1 MHELKEIVINFCEP
15 MVNWFASLGE
25 LGLFILAFIESSFF
39 PIPPD
44 FLYITLILKGA
55 TNPYALAL
63 IATVGSTLGAILG
76 YAIGYFGGRP
86 IVLKMFGKKAEPL
99 LAKSEKFFEDYGTLA
114 MFIAAF
120 TPVPFK
126 VFTVTG
132 GLCKMNLTGFIVY
145 SFFGRAGRFFLFT
158 YLFVTYGQIILD
170 NFVNI
175 TLIGG
180 ALVFIAY
187 FVWKF
192 LNVKR
197 KKLHVQND
205 GVESIKDLHL

>member
-1 MHELKEIVINFCEP
+1 MHELKESEISFCEP
-15 MVNWFASLGE
+15 LVNWFASLGE
-25 LGLFILAFIESSFF
+25 IGLFLLAFIESSFF

-63 IATVGSTLGAILG
+63 IATVGSTLGAVLG
-76 YAIGYFGGRP
+76 YGLGYFGGRP
-86 IVLKMFGKKAEPL
+86 IILKMLGSKIEPT
-99 LAKSEKFFEDYGTLA
+99 LAKAEKFFEDYGSLA

-132 GLCKMNLTGFIVY
+132 GLSKMNLTGFVIY

-158 YLFVTYGQIILD
+158 YLFVKYGQVIID
-170 NFVNI
+170 NFIQI
-175 TLIGG
+175 TLGLGIL
-180 ALVFIAY
+180 AFVAY
-187 FVWKF
+187 FAWRFFSLKSSSK
-192 LNVKR
+192 N
-197 KKLHVQND
+197 Q
-205 GVESIKDLHL
+205 

>member
-1 MHELKEIVINFCEP
+1 MHELKELVINFCEP
-15 MVNWFASLGE
+15 LVNWFASLGE
-25 LGLFILAFIESSFF
+25 LGLFLLAFIESSFF

-44 FLYITLILKGA
+44 LLYITLILKGA

-63 IATVGSTLGAILG
+63 IATVGSTLGAVFG
-76 YAIGYFGGRP
+76 YGIGYFGGRP
-86 IVLKMFGKKAEPL
+86 IVLKMLGSKIEPA
-99 LAKSEKFFEDYGTLA
+99 LAKAEKFFEDYGSLA

-158 YLFVTYGQIILD
+158 YLFVNYGQAIMD
-170 NFVNI
+170 NFIQI
-175 TLIGG
+175 TIGIGLI
-180 ALVFIAY
+180 AFVAY

-192 LNVKR
+192 FTLKR
-197 KKLHVQND
+197 KKLHH
-205 GVESIKDLHL
+205 GK